1 MILFSVLQKAG
12 CIDHLVGE
20 WEGKL
25 AFVVQTDSRKIK
37 PREEDHPENAGEN
50 RELFFVPLKG
60 EKFDGHQ
67 FIPTFLASKH
77 RYFAVELG
85 QDAQIKAWQKSY
97 PDLKAVVVT
106 DTLKFL
112 QEIAALRVRDWRK
125 KNPAGKIMGIT
136 GSNGK
141 TTHKEMLAFLLE
153 GILPG
158 QIHFSRG
165 NLNNH
170 IGVPLTLLG
179 LEDTHQIVLVEMG
192 INHPGEMNPLCQMAD
207 PECAL
212 ITNIGATHL
221 EFMGSEAGVWQE
233 KSQLFRYVIRRAE
246 QKPKHNAFLLMGGE
260 KRWMASLPPAGIRQI
275 VVQEVV
281 SQEREAAGDF
291 SSSVPDQKTLP
302 ESDYVLQVRGH
313 GGQLTAPPKT
323 WFWQNK
329 NIAGHHNQ
337 ANLGRAL
344 LAASLLVGDEHQN
357 ALEQRA
363 AAFKATYNRSSWL
376 KIADKSFYLDA
387 YNANPSSM
395 QTALKSFVQ
404 QMQEEGVKFA
414 QCCVVLGDMNE
425 LGAAAGQFHEQIG
438 HLLHQLGVKNV
449 IFVGRY
455 AQHYAQGFGGSAQ
468 IFARREDLLKQWPK
482 LWPQYAYF
490 FIKASRSLQLE
501 ELTDITS

>member
-20 WEGKL
+20 WEAKL
-25 AFVVQTDSRKIK
+25 ALAVQTDSRKIK
-37 PREEDHPENAGEN
+37 PVEAGAKQEERA
-50 RELFFVPLKG
+50 LFFIPLKG
-60 EKFDGHQ
+60 ENFDGHQ
-67 FIPTFLASKH
+67 FIPAFLASGH
-77 RYFAVELG
+77 RCFAVEL
-85 QDAQIKAWQKSY
+85 AHEKALAAWQKDY

-112 QEIAALRVRDWRK
+112 QEIAALRVQAWRQ

-141 TTHKEMLAFLLE
+141 TTHKEMIAFLLE
-153 GILPG
+153 GILPEEVHYS
-158 QIHFSRG
+158 QG

-179 LEDTHQIVLVEMG
+179 LEDNHQVVLGEMG
-192 INHPGEMNPLCQMAD
+192 INHPGEMTPLCQMAD

-221 EFMGSEAGVWQE
+221 EFMGSEAGVWEE
-233 KSQLFRYVIRRAE
+233 KSNLFRYVLRRAGL
-246 QKPKHNAFLLMGGE
+246 KPNPGAFVLMGGE
-260 KRWMASLPPAGIRQI
+260 AHWMASLPASPVKQI
-275 VVQEVV
+275 VVQEILTAPDGEGSEVA
-281 SQEREAAGDF
+281 AAG
-291 SSSVPDQKTLP
+291 
-302 ESDYVLQVRGH
+302 DYVLQIRGH
-313 GGQLTAPPKT
+313 GGQLTTPQKT
-323 WFWQNK
+323 WYWQNK
-329 NIAGHHNQ
+329 NIAGSHNQ

-344 LAASLLVGDEHQN
+344 LAAALLVGDQHQE
-357 ALEQRA
+357 ALEKRA
-363 AAFKATYNRSSWL
+363 ADFKASFNRSSWL

-395 QTALKSFVQ
+395 QTALQSFVQ
-404 QMQEEGVKFA
+404 QMREEGVNPR

-425 LGAAAGQFHEQIG
+425 LGPTSGQKHEQIG
-438 HLLHQLGVKNV
+438 QLLRQLEVKNA

-455 AQHYAQGFGGSAQ
+455 AQHYAQGFAKNAT
-468 IFARREDLLKQWPK
+468 IFATREDLLTQWPQI
-482 LWPQYAYF
+482 WPQYTYF

-501 ELTDITS
+501 RLTDITS